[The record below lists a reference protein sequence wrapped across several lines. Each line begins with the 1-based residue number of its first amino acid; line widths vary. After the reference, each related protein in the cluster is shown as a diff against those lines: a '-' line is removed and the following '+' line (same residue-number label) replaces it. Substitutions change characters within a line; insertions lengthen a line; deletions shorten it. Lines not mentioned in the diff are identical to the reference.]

1 MIRTLLADDHR
12 IVRDGLRR
20 LLTEAPDIE
29 VVAEVGSGYEA
40 LALAGEVRPDVM
52 VLDVSMPGP
61 GLLEVIRGVLAG
73 HARCRVLILSAHP
86 ESEYAVRAIRA
97 GAAGYLV
104 KDRSPEELVAAVRQV
119 ASGRRYLTPEVADLL
134 ADATARPAPAAPE
147 EALSDRERQVLE
159 LLAAGKANKE
169 IAAALG
175 VSPKTVST
183 YRARLLEKLR
193 LTSTADLIRFALRN
207 RLHS

>member
-12 IVRDGLRR
+12 IVREGLRR
-20 LLTEAPDIE
+20 LLNDAPDIE

-52 VLDVSMPGP
+52 LLDVSMPGP
-61 GLLEVIRGVLAG
+61 GLLEVIRGALGV
-73 HARCRVLILSAHP
+73 HPRCRVLILSAHP

-134 ADATARPAPAAPE
+134 ADETARPAPAAPE
-147 EALSDRERQVLE
+147 EALSDRERQVLG

-193 LTSTADLIRFALRN
+193 LASTADLIRFALRN

>member
-12 IVRDGLRR
+12 IVREGLRR
-20 LLTEAPDIE
+20 LLNDAPDIE

-40 LALAGEVRPDVM
+40 LALAAEVRPDVM

-61 GLLEVIRGVLAG
+61 GLLEVIRGGLAAHG
-73 HARCRVLILSAHP
+73 RCRVLILSAHP

-134 ADATARPAPAAPE
+134 ADETARPAPEAPE
-147 EALSDRERQVLE
+147 EVLSERERQVLG
-159 LLAAGKANKE
+159 LLAAGRANKE
-169 IAAALG
+169 IAAELG

-183 YRARLLEKLR
+183 YRARLLEKLH
-193 LTSTADLIRFALRN
+193 LDSTADLIRFALRN

>member
-1 MIRTLLADDHR
+1 VIRTLLADDHR
-12 IVRDGLRR
+12 IVREGLRR
-20 LLTEAPDIE
+20 LLNDAPDIE

-40 LALAGEVRPDVM
+40 LALAAEVRPDVM

-61 GLLEVIRGVLAG
+61 GLLEVIRGSLAAHG
-73 HARCRVLILSAHP
+73 RCRVLILSAHP

-104 KDRSPEELVAAVRQV
+104 KDRSPEELVAAVRLV

-134 ADATARPAPAAPE
+134 ADETARPASEAPE
-147 EALSDRERQVLE
+147 EVLSERERQVLG
-159 LLAAGKANKE
+159 LLAAGRANKE
-169 IAAALG
+169 IAAELG

-183 YRARLLEKLR
+183 YRARLLEKLH
-193 LTSTADLIRFALRN
+193 LDSTADLIRFALRN